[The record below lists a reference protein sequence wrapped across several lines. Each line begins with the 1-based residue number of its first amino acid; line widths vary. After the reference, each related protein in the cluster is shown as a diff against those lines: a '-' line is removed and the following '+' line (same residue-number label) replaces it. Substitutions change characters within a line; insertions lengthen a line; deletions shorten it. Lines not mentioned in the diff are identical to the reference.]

1 MNQVQNHYQDIYI
14 YKFLKQWRTQSVQ
27 CHMTK
32 YEVITLY
39 GTSALST
46 VFDISTDGFLF
57 CGFTDVKHYQLTYRN
72 NYMIFV

>member
-1 MNQVQNHYQDIYI
+1 
-14 YKFLKQWRTQSVQ
+14 
-27 CHMTK
+27 MTK

-57 CGFTDVKHYQLTYRN
+57 CGFTDLKHYQLTYRK